1 MNKTILENPLY
12 FSNSHISG
20 SNANNETTKPNWS
33 SDSLHYVVDTY
44 ETEEGD
50 VFEVHGVEDSI
61 VDYDWLIK
69 NADDIVID
77 TKTQRKLKPWK
88 QDVSQAFL
96 VKNLKGTA
104 VTQWVLVNLELLKTT
119 SERLLQNKALSST
132 QIENLNQTLEWV
144 TGHLNNGKKWHLSDG
159 QHRFNWA
166 LRYFRGGRSHNNDG
180 TQAEGGTFV
189 PKFDP
194 KKTDDATVPIEYT
207 PNVPVGIETLNKKF
221 SHLPSDFQ
229 EMIRNIPIRIVTINS
244 PNMDLVT
251 DVFESVN
258 SGTGLSQ
265 IDLITNLW
273 TPLAQWL
280 RGTESD
286 GLINTFLYGNIISE
300 SNLVIRKQLMKL
312 LEAVMYLYSSGK
324 NTFPYREQM
333 DNKKQKYHAVGPISN
348 ISMDFVGTV
357 DDVLITLA
365 NGLKN
370 NYNGDNIGKFRLF
383 KYGQLSSFWLMVV
396 LTHMVKNKSSE
407 ISSLHQSYETD
418 DLPMLSN
425 KTIHISDEAAWV
437 EELADMITTLGEDWR
452 YYYLD
457 ENGNMT
463 TTPQKDENGDRNPL
477 KDEDGNPLED
487 EHSFHRKL
495 TAGRSMNANGP
506 IMIDSLIKEFE
517 SRLPR
522 LLEED
527 IITTRSTKRTLT
539 KKERV
544 SLAPGKVI
552 SNQTGKAIPKH
563 DILNG
568 SKIHATHPIGKS
580 HKDGG
585 EEIGLGEA
593 DLNKRLG
600 AS

>member
-1 MNKTILENPLY
+1 MKKSILDNPIY
-12 FSNSHISG
+12 FSSSSNNSK
-20 SNANNETTKPNWS
+20 TVKTKPQWS
-33 SDSLHYVVDTY
+33 SDSLHYVIDTY
-44 ETEEGD
+44 ETEDGETI
-50 VFEVHGVEDSI
+50 EVHGVEDAI
-61 VDYDWLIK
+61 VDYDWLIE
-69 NADDIVID
+69 NADDIVVD
-77 TKTQRKLKPWK
+77 LKTQRKLKPWK

-96 VKNLKGTA
+96 IKNLKGTA
-104 VTQWVLVNLELLKTT
+104 VTQWVLVNLELLKET
-119 SERLLQNKALSST
+119 SERLLKNKSLSSV
-132 QIENLNQTLEWV
+132 QLENLNQTLEWV
-144 TGHLNNGKKWHLSDG
+144 NEHIGNKKKWHLSDG
-159 QHRFNWA
+159 QHRFNWV
-166 LRYFRGGRSHNNDG
+166 LRYFRDARSHNNDG
-180 TQAEGGTFV
+180 TKSEGGPFI
-189 PKFDP
+189 PKFNP
-194 KKTDDATVPIEYT
+194 KKTDDVTIPIEYA
-207 PNVPVGIETLNKKF
+207 PNSPIGIETLNKRF
-221 SHLPSDFQ
+221 SLLTADIQ
-229 EMIRNIPIRIVTINS
+229 EMIRKIPVRIVTINS
-244 PNMDLVT
+244 PNMELVT

-286 GLINTFLYGNIISE
+286 DLINTFLYRNMISE

-312 LEAVMYLYSSGK
+312 LEAVMYLYSSDR

-333 DNKKQKYHAVGPISN
+333 DNKKQKYHAVGPISD
-348 ISMDFVGTV
+348 ISQNFIGTV
-357 DDVLITLA
+357 DEVLITLA
-365 NGLKN
+365 NGLKKK
-370 NYNGDNIGKFRLF
+370 YHGDNLGEFRLF

-396 LTHMVKNKSSE
+396 LTHMVKNKSPE
-407 ISSLHQSYETD
+407 IGLLHQSYETD

-437 EELADMITTLGEDWR
+437 EALGDMISKLGEDWR
-452 YYYLD
+452 YWYLD

-463 TTPQKDENGDRNPL
+463 TTPQVDKNGKRNPL
-477 KDEDGNPLED
+477 RGEDGKKLED

-495 TAGRSMNANGP
+495 TAGRSMKANGP
-506 IMIDSLIKEFE
+506 VLIDSLIKEFE
-517 SRLPR
+517 SRLPE
-522 LLEED
+522 LLYED
-527 IITTRSTKRTLT
+527 IISTRSTKRTLT

-544 SLAPGKVI
+544 SLAPGKII

-563 DILNG
+563 NILNG

-593 DLNKRLG
+593 ELNKRLG